1 MAPHAVSAQEPH
13 AAVLRSGAVRT
24 LGRSWGDRGRLA
36 GPSSGRQVIKE
47 CSGRVNKQPVTSG
60 GHRFSCQ
67 WPERSESRLLTPTWP
82 SLTWEPFTR
91 TQEQVLGTV
100 LSAKPAWGCGQG
112 MMVASDVV
120 PGPTPNPRASVTLGR
135 RVTAV
140 CAVVARRCPPGLG
153 AAPLHRLSSP
163 CSAAPA
169 PPRLARGPGPGR
181 EGRTSRRLCLLPP
194 PPGPDACRSPEPS
207 SCPGPMVPALCE
219 HVRPASVRGGVG
231 RGRAS
236 RRICSA
242 RTAGGGVGHVATAPL
257 LGERDGHRGRS
268 QRPSHRTLG
277 VGGCLP

>member
-1 MAPHAVSAQEPH
+1 MAPHTVSAQEPH

-163 CSAAPA
+163 CSAAP
-169 PPRLARGPGPGR
+169 
-181 EGRTSRRLCLLPP
+181 RTP
-194 PPGPDACRSPEPS
+194 PPGQRAWPR
-207 SCPGPMVPALCE
+207 PGRTHVPPALFTA
-219 HVRPASVRGGVG
+219 PASRAG
-231 RGRAS
+231 RVPVTRAELVPW
-236 RRICSA
+236 A
-242 RTAGGGVGHVATAPL
+242 LAAGA
-257 LGERDGHRGRS
+257 DGAGA
-268 QRPSHRTLG
+268 
-277 VGGCLP
+277 V

>member
-1 MAPHAVSAQEPH
+1 MAPHTVSAQEPH

-153 AAPLHRLSSP
+153 AAPLHWLSSP

-169 PPRLARGPGPGR
+169 PPHLAGKDARPAGFVYCPRLRGRTRAGHQSRARALGPGGGGR
-181 EGRTSRRLCLLPP
+181 GRRRCVSTFAPRRCV
-194 PPGPDACRSPEPS
+194 A
-207 SCPGPMVPALCE
+207 
-219 HVRPASVRGGVG
+219 GVS

-242 RTAGGGVGHVATAPL
+242 
-257 LGERDGHRGRS
+257 
-268 QRPSHRTLG
+268 
-277 VGGCLP
+277 